1 MARVVSGSRQTR
13 SSNGFTLI
21 ELLVVIS
28 IIALLVSLLL
38 PALGKA
44 RETSRGIHCLANQRQ
59 LGVAGFIYASDFNDY
74 VFQPNCSDFGWNWRN
89 GLVSGK
95 YVDTRNYV
103 FTRGTSPVVNF
114 NQSPAMF
121 CPQLNADRNVY
132 SPGGGADYA
141 TTYLTG
147 WFRGNATTMEITKPI
162 SMGERNNKVGPYT
175 VGEIKKQTETVL
187 LADAVVIWID
197 PVISPHSYTPWGYDA
212 YTSIQSGKDN
222 DRTFG
227 NQQSWGAVAGYGT
240 GLGAGN
246 QRLGVVTHREGSN
259 VLYYDGHAAFYR
271 YNMQG
276 LWPYIPNKML
286 TANGNGNTESYP

>member
-1 MARVVSGSRQTR
+1 MARVVSQRESVC
-13 SSNGFTLI
+13 SSAGFTLI

-44 RETSRGIHCLANQRQ
+44 REASRGIHCLANQRQ
-59 LGVAGFIYASDFNDY
+59 LGVSGFIYASDFNDY

-89 GLVSGK
+89 GLVAGK
-95 YVDTRNYV
+95 YTDVRTYAYS
-103 FTRGTSPVVNF
+103 RGTSSAANL
-114 NQSPAMF
+114 NASPAMF
-121 CPQLNADRNVY
+121 CPQLNADRKVY
-132 SPGGGADYA
+132 GPGGGADYA
-141 TTYLTG
+141 TTYMTG
-147 WFRGNATTMEITKPI
+147 WFRGNSTTMEIT
-162 SMGERNNKVGPYT
+162 SFNLGLRNNKTGPYT
-175 VGEIKKQTETVL
+175 ISEIKKQTEAVL

-197 PVISPHSYTPWGYDA
+197 PVISPHSYTNWGYDA

-227 NQQSWGAVAGYGT
+227 NQQSWAAVAGYGT

-246 QRLGVVTHREGSN
+246 QRLGILTHREGTN
-259 VLYYDGHAAFYR
+259 VLAYDGHAAFYR

-276 LWPYIPNKML
+276 TWPYIPNKML
-286 TANGNGNTESYP
+286 TANGNGNTEAYP